1 MSDDFKSI
9 QEGKDYFL
17 KNQNTHKIFSL
28 VKSDQDGHSTM
39 LDRRNQKKF
48 SEQELVQF
56 FTEIEIA
63 KLSDIFVGTRTS
75 NVYRYIMNTCIT
87 NTKFITLD

>member
-1 MSDDFKSI
+1 
-9 QEGKDYFL
+9 
-17 KNQNTHKIFSL
+17 
-28 VKSDQDGHSTM
+28 M